1 MAKDSRGTRAA
12 GGAGAA
18 GAGESVAIPVDTAE
32 LLGAGGYDK
41 MRTPNSSELPAA
53 GSARSRHSEAGA
65 ADGGAAGDG
74 AERAEAD
81 PENANDLMH
90 GINSFW
96 ALVFPICIT
105 MILARWE
112 TNERT
117 SVCVRLWVN

>member
-18 GAGESVAIPVDTAE
+18 GAGENVAIPVDTAE
-32 LLGAGGYDK
+32 LLAAGYDK
-41 MRTPNSSELPAA
+41 MRTPNSSELPAAAA

-65 ADGGAAGDG
+65 ADGGAGEDG

-105 MILARWE
+105 MILAR
-112 TNERT
+112 
-117 SVCVRLWVN
+117 